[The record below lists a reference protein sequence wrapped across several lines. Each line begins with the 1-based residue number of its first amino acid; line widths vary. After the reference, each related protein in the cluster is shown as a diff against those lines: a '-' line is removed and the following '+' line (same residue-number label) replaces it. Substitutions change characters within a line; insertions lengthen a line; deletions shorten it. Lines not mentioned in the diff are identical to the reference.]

1 MTPLDPLREPRGNM
15 SKVATSDTGVG
26 VSNTNDETKKKY
38 ATYRFIVVQANIF
51 IPGTYSDLLHYKVG

>member
-1 MTPLDPLREPRGNM
+1 M